1 MSHIFHREP
10 STTEKML
17 CGALSGLFAQTLAYP
32 LEITRRRMQTIG
44 IVPTSGSESAAINF
58 LGVSKLKHQIDE
70 LPEAVEQS
78 AQQSA
83 KELGKHA
90 TKANTASG
98 EGVAATVNKTI
109 SLATTSINHHK
120 PPSMMLTIQHL
131 YQEQGIRGFFKGVS
145 MNWVKGPFAF
155 SISFTAFDLL
165 QGWAMTES
173 EKRRKS
179 ELSRGMQRKLTE
191 HDEI

>member
-1 MSHIFHREP
+1 
-10 STTEKML
+10 
-17 CGALSGLFAQTLAYP
+17 
-32 LEITRRRMQTIG
+32 
-44 IVPTSGSESAAINF
+44 
-58 LGVSKLKHQIDE
+58 
-70 LPEAVEQS
+70 
-78 AQQSA
+78 
-83 KELGKHA
+83 
-90 TKANTASG
+90 
-98 EGVAATVNKTI
+98 
-109 SLATTSINHHK
+109 
-120 PPSMMLTIQHL
+120 
-131 YQEQGIRGFFKGVS
+131 